1 MTSIFELLAAKIGKK
16 VETIHFLISVSTRF
30 IIMLAKTELI
40 VSVLLYVTALG
51 FFIIE
56 TTGKSRMW
64 YEKVKRRI

>member
-1 MTSIFELLAAKIGKK
+1 M
-16 VETIHFLISVSTRF
+16 ETIHFLISVSTRF
-30 IIMLAKTELI
+30 IILLAKTELI

-64 YEKVKRRI
+64 HEKVKRSI

>member
-1 MTSIFELLAAKIGKK
+1 M
-16 VETIHFLISVSTRF
+16 LISVSTRF

-64 YEKVKRRI
+64 YEKVKRSI